1 MRACITIAASLILA
15 CSTPTDERATEDGS
29 VAHPRCESCHVG
41 DFEGA
46 MDPPHLDRL
55 PTTCF
60 VCHTQHDWAPA
71 RLAHDFYPL
80 TGAHLSARCLGCHV
94 AGRDENEPRYE
105 GTNGACVACHRDD
118 YDHSPFPGHSSF
130 PLTCADCHST
140 SGWTPATHPIDVAT
154 HASEPWGEPPPP
166 PPTTL
171 EPPPPPT
178 TPPPTTPP
186 PTTLVH
192 HHRHRPQP
200 PATTTPPPE
209 TDEPPPDVETHAS
222 RR

>member
-1 MRACITIAASLILA
+1 MRACLTIAALLSVA
-15 CSTPTDERATEDGS
+15 CSAPTDERATEDGS

-46 MDPPHLDRL
+46 TDPPHLDRL

-60 VCHTQHDWAPA
+60 ICHTQHDWAPA

-80 TGAHLSARCLGCHV
+80 TGAHLRARCLGCHV
-94 AGRDENEPRYE
+94 AGRDDNEPRYE

-118 YDHSPFPGHSSF
+118 YDRSPFPGHSSF
-130 PLTCADCHST
+130 PLTCADCHAT
-140 SGWTPATHPIDVAT
+140 SGWTPATHPADDVAT
-154 HASEPWGEPPPP
+154 HASEPWGERAA
-166 PPTTL
+166 PPTTH
-171 EPPPPPT
+171 
-178 TPPPTTPP
+178 
-186 PTTLVH
+186 VH
-192 HHRHRPQP
+192 HHPHRLRP

-209 TDEPPPDVETHAS
+209 TRTPPPDVHTRAS